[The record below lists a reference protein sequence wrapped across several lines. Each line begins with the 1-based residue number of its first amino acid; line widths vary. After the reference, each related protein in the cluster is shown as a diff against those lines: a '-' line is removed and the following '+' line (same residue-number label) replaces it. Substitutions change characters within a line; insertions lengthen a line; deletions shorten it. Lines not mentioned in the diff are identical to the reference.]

1 MTPKISAK
9 FRKRH
14 GVPYAIEQLSGK
26 QYRCRHC
33 NKVFLSE
40 KELDRHLEKIIQSEG
55 KKKFPVEETAPEIN
69 SNINVHIIYCYDL
82 YDKMRKKWLKLK
94 PGEEYDGI

>member
-14 GVPYAIEQLSGK
+14 DIPYAIEQLSGR

-33 NKVFLSE
+33 NRVFLSIHE
-40 KELDRHLEKIIQSEG
+40 IDRHLNQAIKSA
-55 KKKFPVEETAPEIN
+55 KKSKLIATETAPEIN
-69 SNINVHIIYCYDL
+69 SNINVHLIYCYDL
-82 YDKMRKKWLKLK
+82 YDKLRNKWLKLK
-94 PGEEYDGI
+94 PGDEYDGI

>member
-33 NKVFLSE
+33 DKVFYRE
-40 KELDRHLEKIIQSEG
+40 KELDAHLKQVLKTDG
-55 KKKFPVEETAPEIN
+55 KSGASLAETIPEIN
-69 SNINVHIIYCYDL
+69 TNINVHVFYCYDL